1 MNNTEI
7 MRPFGPSVLKSKMS
21 EDLLELLI
29 KKTDEILNDPV
40 LSEKYDWSNHLAGN
54 VQKEVRFENNWL
66 TTPEAAPFANYITQ
80 QTDLYLND
88 HHVNAFFDNTVQK
101 ENKKHPFEKINLS
114 SAWMVSQWNGD
125 FNPIHFQFSTIEHF
139 TLVLGPKVVR
149 SRFRVG

>member
-29 KKTDEILNDPV
+29 KKTDGILNDPV
-40 LSEKYDWSNHLAGN
+40 LSEKYDWSSHLAGN

-88 HHVNAFFDNTVQK
+88 HHVNVFFDDTVKK

-114 SAWMVSQWNGD
+114 S
-125 FNPIHFQFSTIEHF
+125 FSET
-139 TLVLGPKVVR
+139 
-149 SRFRVG
+149 